1 MTMRGRKNSK
11 QYMDYNF
18 FDLILTGCFM
28 QVKSKFLFG
37 VSNKIGALLN
47 SKINMELSW
56 ASTCEKHNLSV
67 DFEDYFS
74 KIGRPFNDIL
84 NILNIKENQGNIEQ
98 TFNEISIQLIRKVS
112 FYDGIKSVLDQL
124 SKKPYFDVMGYI
136 R

>member
-1 MTMRGRKNSK
+1 
-11 QYMDYNF
+11 
-18 FDLILTGCFM
+18 M
-28 QVKSKFLFG
+28 QVKSKFLLR
-37 VSNKIGALLN
+37 VSNEIGVLLN

-56 ASTCEKHNLSV
+56 DSACEKHNLSV

-74 KIGRPFNDIL
+74 KIDRPFND
-84 NILNIKENQGNIEQ
+84 ILNIKENQGNIEQ

>member
-56 ASTCEKHNLSV
+56 ASTIYLQCHKTVSECINYTIRY
-67 DFEDYFS
+67 YF
-74 KIGRPFNDIL
+74 GYVN
-84 NILNIKENQGNIEQ
+84 
-98 TFNEISIQLIRKVS
+98 
-112 FYDGIKSVLDQL
+112 
-124 SKKPYFDVMGYI
+124 YFVVVQ
-136 R
+136 

>member
-1 MTMRGRKNSK
+1 
-11 QYMDYNF
+11 
-18 FDLILTGCFM
+18 M
-28 QVKSKFLFG
+28 QVKSKFLLR
-37 VSNKIGALLN
+37 VSNEIGALLN

-56 ASTCEKHNLSV
+56 DSACEKHNLSV

-74 KIGRPFNDIL
+74 KIDRPFND
-84 NILNIKENQGNIEQ
+84 ILNIKENQGNIEQ

>member
-28 QVKSKFLFG
+28 QVKSKFLLR
-37 VSNKIGALLN
+37 VSNEIGVLLN

-56 ASTCEKHNLSV
+56 DSACRKHNLSV

-74 KIGRPFNDIL
+74 KIDRPFND
-84 NILNIKENQGNIEQ
+84 ILNIKENQGNIEQ

>member
-1 MTMRGRKNSK
+1 MYFMGKK
-11 QYMDYNF
+11 LVL
-18 FDLILTGCFM
+18 FDLD
-28 QVKSKFLFG
+28 G
-37 VSNKIGALLN
+37 VLLN

>member
-37 VSNKIGALLN
+37 VSNKIGVLLN

-56 ASTCEKHNLSV
+56 DSACEKHNLSV

-74 KIGRPFNDIL
+74 KISRPFNDIL
-84 NILNIKENQGNIEQ
+84 NIKENQANIEQ
-98 TFNEISIQLIRKVS
+98 TFNETSIQLIRKVN
-112 FYDGIKSVLDQL
+112 FYDRVKSVLDQL

>member
-56 ASTCEKHNLSV
+56 DSACEKHNLSV

-74 KIGRPFNDIL
+74 KISRPFNDIL
-84 NILNIKENQGNIEQ
+84 NIKENQANIEQ
-98 TFNEISIQLIRKVS
+98 TFNETSIQLIRKVN
-112 FYDGIKSVLDQL
+112 FYDRVKSVLDQL